1 MTAAE
6 IFATGDYAGAVTAY
20 RAELGLD
27 PNSITLKKGLGTA
40 LVMTGDT
47 ATGLPFLAEAA
58 DRQPGNGEF
67 RYAYGFGLAQ
77 SGDLDLAVK
86 EFDACLA
93 LQPDH
98 RAAKPA
104 LVNAL
109 LKLGTIADVASAE
122 AYFDR
127 ARKVDPK
134 NPDAWGAY
142 LSYLVKTDQKGK
154 VKNLIPTLPDVV
166 KLDARMAATLQSMP
180 DEFKP
185 TAPAPA
191 APSAVSPAVRAAV
204 GNIAP
209 GAMPAA
215 PAYQPRYRDQSQ
227 KAAWQPIA
235 YNIVCGL
242 WLLSAAWTLI
252 TALIANVPFATPFLA
267 TLSAIQL
274 AVVTG
279 LLLRNEWVAIIGKA
293 MCYLTIM
300 GQIFPFWTSMGR
312 GRWGEFA
319 VSLLT
324 IGLAGFMIYLIG
336 HENDD

>member
-27 PNSITLKKGLGTA
+27 PNSIILQKGLGTA

-47 ATGLPFLAEAA
+47 ATGLPYLAAAA

-77 SGDLDLAVK
+77 SGELEAAVK
-86 EFDACLA
+86 ELDACLA

-104 LVNAL
+104 LVTAL
-109 LKLGTIADVASAE
+109 LKLGAKVDLASAE
-122 AYFDR
+122 AFYDR

-142 LSYLVKTDQKGK
+142 ISYLVKTDQKGK
-154 VKNLIPTLPDVV
+154 VKNLLPNLPDVV
-166 KLDARMAATLQSMP
+166 KLDARMAATLQSIP
-180 DEFKP
+180 DDFKP
-185 TAPAPA
+185 TAPAPT
-191 APSAVSPAVRAAV
+191 APTAVSPAVKAAV

-209 GAMPAA
+209 GAMPSA
-215 PAYQPRYRDQSQ
+215 PAYQPRYRNQSQ

-252 TALIANVPFATPFLA
+252 SAVIANVPFATPFLA

-279 LLLRNEWVAIIGKA
+279 LLLRNEWVAIVGKA

-300 GQIFPFWTSMGR
+300 GQIFPFWTALMR
-312 GRWGEFA
+312 GRWGDFA
-319 VSLLT
+319 VAVLT